1 MIRDTRRGNRL
12 KPPLIEILSDMSD
25 NAGVKRNR
33 RAHGTTVERKI
44 HFSLSAEHAIDSAR
58 MASGKLSTSL
68 YLELLVA
75 QLQAEHGSLP
85 VLSPAL
91 EGIEE
96 VTTTAA

>member
-1 MIRDTRRGNRL
+1 MIRDTPRGNRL
-12 KPPLIEILSDMSD
+12 KTPLVVTLERMSD

-44 HFSLSAEHAIDSAR
+44 HFSHAAESAIDNAR

-85 VLSPAL
+85 VLSPTL
-91 EGIEE
+91 DGIEE